1 MEENLDIDLTKLDSN
16 ALASLWDDKL
26 QPFLERLVIAV
37 IIAFIGYLIIKL
49 MVKFCKRTLARTKI
63 DVIIQKYF
71 IICVKT
77 LGFVVLLL
85 MVLSYLGVSV
95 TSLIALIS
103 AAGVAVALALQNSL
117 SNLAGGI
124 LIILTKPFS
133 KGDLIDNLSVSGRVE
148 EINLMNSKL
157 HTLDNKIIVI
167 PNSSLVGGTIIN
179 YSASGL
185 RRVETTVSISYD
197 DDLELAKGI
206 LTDIAMA
213 NPLILQE
220 PKWVIGVKGHSA
232 NSVDIDFFV
241 WCQTSDY
248 WTVYYYVQEETLKQF
263 TAQGITIPFPQMDV
277 HLKQEMERPR
287 RELE

>member
-1 MEENLDIDLTKLDSN
+1 M
-16 ALASLWDDKL
+16 
-26 QPFLERLVIAV
+26 ERLAV
-37 IIAFIGYLIIKL
+37 SIVVLLIGYLIIKL
-49 MVKFCKRTLARTKI
+49 IVKFCKRTLARTKI

-71 IICVKT
+71 IICIKT

-206 LTDIAMA
+206 LTNIAVA

-220 PKWVIGVKGHSA
+220 PKWVIG
-232 NSVDIDFFV
+232 
-241 WCQTSDY
+241 CLLYTSRC
-248 WTVYYYVQEETLKQF
+248 V
-263 TAQGITIPFPQMDV
+263 
-277 HLKQEMERPR
+277 
-287 RELE
+287 